1 MNWKQPKVYAVKH
14 KDEATRVASRSGGI
28 FTALSDQVLSNG
40 GVVYGC
46 VLTDKFDAVHI
57 RADNEKD
64 RNRMR
69 GSKYIQSKLGD
80 TFKSVKADLDA
91 QNSVLFSGTSC
102 QVAGLKKY
110 LGKETDKFD
119 AVHIRADN
127 EKDRNRMRGSK
138 YIQSKLGD
146 TFKSVKAD
154 LDAQNSVLF
163 SGTSCQVAGLK
174 KYLGKEYDNLFCVDI
189 VCHGV
194 PSKKVWNAY
203 LRWQKQKNHSEIASV
218 DFRNKKDFGWHDHVE
233 TLYFEN
239 GKSMSSRVFKELFYG
254 HTVLRPSC
262 YECPYKSVIHPGD
275 ITIADYWGIE
285 KAAPEFDDNKG
296 VSLVLVNNEAGEKAF
311 EKVKEGLIWKQTK
324 LEDSMQPPLK
334 SPFPKPDNRERFW
347 SDFENKSFEYVAK
360 KYGGIGFKNDAKSFM
375 RKIKRKIKKL
385 VVKGG
390 KSNTSTI

>member
-14 KDEATRVASRSGGI
+14 KDEATRAASRFGGI

-46 VLTDKFDAVHI
+46 VLTDDFDAVYI
-57 RADNEKD
+57 RADNAEE

-69 GSKYIQSKLGD
+69 GSKYIQSKLGN
-80 TFKSVKADLDA
+80 TFKNVKADLDA
-91 QNSVLFSGTSC
+91 
-102 QVAGLKKY
+102 
-110 LGKETDKFD
+110 
-119 AVHIRADN
+119 R
-127 EKDRNRMRGSK
+127 R
-138 YIQSKLGD
+138 
-146 TFKSVKAD
+146 
-154 LDAQNSVLF
+154 SVLF

-174 KYLGKEYDNLFCVDI
+174 KYLGKEYDDLFCVDI

-203 LRWQKQKNHSEIASV
+203 LRWQEQKNHSKVAGV
-218 DFRNKKDFGWHDHVE
+218 NFRNKREFGWRDHVE

-239 GKSMSSRVFKELFYG
+239 GKSTSSRVFKDLFYG

-262 YECPYKSVIHPGD
+262 YECPYKSVMHPGD

-311 EKVKEGLIWKQTK
+311 EKVKERLIWKQTK
-324 LEDSMQPPLK
+324 LEDSLQPPLK
-334 SPFPKPDNRERFW
+334 APFPKPENRNQFW
-347 SDFENKSFEYVAK
+347 SDFEKSHLSMLPRNTVAL
-360 KYGGIGFKNDAKSFM
+360 GSRMMLNHF
-375 RKIKRKIKKL
+375 
-385 VVKGG
+385 
-390 KSNTSTI
+390 

>member
-14 KDEATRVASRSGGI
+14 KDEATRAASRSGGI

-46 VLTDKFDAVHI
+46 VLTDEFDAVHI
-57 RADNEKD
+57 RTDNEED

-80 TFKSVKADLDA
+80 TFKSVKTDLDA
-91 QNSVLFSGTSC
+91 KRSVLFSGTSC

-110 LGKETDKFD
+110 
-119 AVHIRADN
+119 I
-127 EKDRNRMRGSK
+127 
-138 YIQSKLGD
+138 
-146 TFKSVKAD
+146 
-154 LDAQNSVLF
+154 
-163 SGTSCQVAGLK
+163 
-174 KYLGKEYDNLFCVDI
+174 GKEYDNLFCVDI
-189 VCHGV
+189 GSHGV
-194 PSKKVWNAY
+194 PRNKIGAAY
-203 LRWQKQKNHSEIASV
+203 LRWQEQKMHSEVASV

-233 TLYFEN
+233 TLFFEN
-239 GKSMSSRVFKELFYG
+239 GKTTSSQVFKELFYG

-296 VSLVLVNNEAGEKAF
+296 VSLVLVNNESGEKIF
-311 EKVKEGLIWKQTK
+311 EKVKKRLIWKQTK

-334 SPFPKPDNRERFW
+334 APFPKPDNREQFW
-347 SDFENKSFEYVAK
+347 SDFKNKSFEYVAK
-360 KYGGIGFKNDAKSFM
+360 KYGGIGLKNDAKLLLS
-375 RKIKRKIKKL
+375 KIKRKIKKL
-385 VVKGG
+385 VVKDG
-390 KSNTSTI
+390 KRDSNII

>member
-28 FTALSDQVLSNG
+28 FTALSDQVLSDG

-46 VLTDKFDAVHI
+46 VLTDDFNAVHI
-57 RADNEKD
+57 RAANAEE

-80 TFKSVKADLDA
+80 TFKNVKADLDV
-91 QNSVLFSGTSC
+91 Q
-102 QVAGLKKY
+102 
-110 LGKETDKFD
+110 
-119 AVHIRADN
+119 R
-127 EKDRNRMRGSK
+127 
-138 YIQSKLGD
+138 
-146 TFKSVKAD
+146 
-154 LDAQNSVLF
+154 SVLF

-174 KYLGKEYDNLFCVDI
+174 KYLGKEYNNLFCVDI

-194 PSKKVWNAY
+194 PSTKVWDAY
-203 LRWQKQKNHSEIASV
+203 LRWQEQKNHSKVTSV
-218 DFRNKKDFGWHDHVE
+218 NFRNKKDFGWRDHVE
-233 TLYFEN
+233 TIIFDN
-239 GKSMSSRVFKELFYG
+239 GKSVSSHVFKNLFYG

-262 YECPYKSVIHPGD
+262 YECPYKSVSHPGD
-275 ITIADYWGIE
+275 ITMADYWGIE

-311 EKVKEGLIWKQTK
+311 EKVKKGLIWKQTR
-324 LEDSMQPPLK
+324 LEDSLQPPLK
-334 SPFPKPDNRERFW
+334 APFPKPENREQFW

-360 KYGGIGFKNDAKSFM
+360 KYGGIGLKNDAKLLL

-385 VVKGG
+385 VSKGE
-390 KSNTSTI
+390 KRNASII